1 MIHNIDGSS
10 LSLNGLIALAGGSP
24 FASGEQAGAVNEAKS
39 VDESAK
45 IGAGKSELTEEE
57 QREVEELQQRDRE
70 VRRHE
75 QAHKAA
81 AGRYAGG
88 APSFEYEV
96 GPDGRRYAV
105 GGEVS
110 IDVSPVEDDPQATID
125 KMQQVRSAATAPAE
139 PSNQNRQVAAEA
151 AQLEQQARADLAA
164 QKSEEA
170 NAEDDTSST
179 GGPAASGTP
188 VTSGTFAAAG
198 TSVVGPLR
206 GESIIPDSAIAAA
219 FTPDAAGASTLTGK
233 FIDVFA

>member
-24 FASGEQAGAVNEAKS
+24 FASGEQAGAVNEAKP

-45 IGAGKSELTEEE
+45 IGTGKSELTEEE
-57 QREVEELQQRDRE
+57 QREVEELKERDRE

-139 PSNQNRQVAAEA
+139 PSNQDRQVAVEA

-170 NAEDDTSST
+170 DAADGTNDTGSQ
-179 GGPAASGTP
+179 AASGTP
-188 VTSGTFAAAG
+188 ASATASEAAG
-198 TSVVGPLR
+198 TSAP
-206 GESIIPDSAIAAA
+206 
-219 FTPDAAGASTLTGK
+219 TGK
-233 FIDVFA
+233 FIDAFA

>member
-1 MIHNIDGSS
+1 MINSIDGAS

-24 FASGEQAGAVNEAKS
+24 FASSEQVKAEGEVKS
-39 VDESAK
+39 VDERDK
-45 IGAGKSELTEEE
+45 IGTGKSELTEEE
-57 QREVEELQQRDRE
+57 QREVEKLKERDSE

-81 AGRYAGG
+81 AGRYANG

-125 KMQQVRSAATAPAE
+125 KMRQIRSAATAPAE
-139 PSNQNRQVAAEA
+139 PSNQDRQVAAEA

-170 NAEDDTSST
+170 DAADGTNDTGSQ
-179 GGPAASGTP
+179 AASGTP
-188 VTSGTFAAAG
+188 ASATASEAAG
-198 TSVVGPLR
+198 TSAP
-206 GESIIPDSAIAAA
+206 
-219 FTPDAAGASTLTGK
+219 TGK
-233 FIDVFA
+233 FIDAFA